1 MASGSEAVGFYT
13 GRLRVLV
20 FVGVVVRTG
29 VVEAEEGGV

>member
-1 MASGSEAVGFYT
+1 VASGPEAVGFWV

-29 VVEAEEGGV
+29 VVEAEEGG